1 MAAFGEDVSW
11 QPARPRVRPLRF
23 LISWVILG
31 ASAGLAAAI
40 VPGFDLQRPAA
51 ALVVAG
57 VLGVLNALLPPVFA
71 ALPIPYA
78 LPVGFIG
85 ILLLDAGLLLAAGR
99 LLADVRVD
107 SFAGALLAS
116 LLIAAIGIV
125 LQAPTTTTST
135 PCVSRAASRAA
146 SVASTTATFPA
157 SSSSRSM
164 DWHARCCATPSATAV
179 RRTWRDGWRTR
190 IIS

>member
-40 VPGFDLQRPAA
+40 VPGVDLQRPAA
-51 ALVVAG
+51 AVVVAG

-78 LPVGFIG
+78 LPLGFIG

-107 SFAGALLAS
+107 SFAGALLAT
-116 LLIAAIGIV
+116 LLIAALGIV
-125 LQAPTTTTST
+125 LQAVAGTVDADQFTLPV
-135 PCVSRAASRAA
+135 PRRIASRPGGIDHRD
-146 SVASTTATFPA
+146 VPGIVFRQLYRPA
-157 SSSSRSM
+157 R
-164 DWHARCCATPSATAV
+164 PEP
-179 RRTWRDGWRTR
+179 RD
-190 IIS
+190 